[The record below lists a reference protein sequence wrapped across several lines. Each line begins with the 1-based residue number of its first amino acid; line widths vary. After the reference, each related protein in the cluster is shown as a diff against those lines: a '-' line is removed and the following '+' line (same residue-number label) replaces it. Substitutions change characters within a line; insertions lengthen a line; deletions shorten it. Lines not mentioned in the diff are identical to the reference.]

1 MRDINYLQA
10 MNEAIAEEMIRDDRV
25 IVIGEDVRAGVFGV
39 TAGLLEKFGPRRIL
53 DTPISESGFC
63 GAAIGAAMRGLR
75 PVVNMHLGSFL
86 YVAMDQIV
94 NECAKLRYMFG
105 GQVNLPIVFLCRS
118 GPPGNNA
125 AQHSDAPYPLF
136 ANSPGLKVVLP
147 STSYDVKGL
156 LKQAIRDND
165 PVMVFGNIRSRK
177 SSVPETGE
185 DLVIPFGKGEVKRA
199 GTDITVVAFL
209 HLVEEGLSA
218 AEDLEREGISLEVVD
233 PRTLVPLDMQIIL
246 KSLAKTGRLLVTDDS
261 HRTCGAAAEI
271 VARVAE
277 KGWNLLKAPVKRVTR
292 YDVPIPYYRAMEQ
305 FVLPNRDKI
314 KQAARKLMGV

>member
-1 MRDINYLQA
+1 MREINYLQA
-10 MNEAIAEEMIRDDRV
+10 MNEAIAEEMTRDERV
-25 IVIGEDVRAGVFGV
+25 VVIGEDVRAGVFGV
-39 TAGLLEKFGPRRIL
+39 TAGLLEKFGPRRVL

-105 GQVNLPIVFLCRS
+105 GQVRLPIVFLCRS
-118 GPPGNNA
+118 GAPGNNA

-177 SSVPETGE
+177 GSVPEAGE
-185 DLVIPFGKGEVKRA
+185 DVVIPFGKGEVKRT
-199 GTDITVVAFL
+199 GRDITVVALL
-209 HLVEEGLSA
+209 HLVEEALSA
-218 AEDLEREGISLEVVD
+218 AEDLEKEGISLEVVD
-233 PRTLVPLDMQIIL
+233 PRTLVPLDTQTIL
-246 KSLAKTGRLLVTDDS
+246 NSLAKTGRLLVTDDS

-277 KGWNLLKAPVKRVTR
+277 KGWNLLRAPVKRVTR
-292 YDVPIPYYRAMEQ
+292 YDVPIPYDRAMEQ

-314 KQAARKLMGV
+314 KQAARTLMGA